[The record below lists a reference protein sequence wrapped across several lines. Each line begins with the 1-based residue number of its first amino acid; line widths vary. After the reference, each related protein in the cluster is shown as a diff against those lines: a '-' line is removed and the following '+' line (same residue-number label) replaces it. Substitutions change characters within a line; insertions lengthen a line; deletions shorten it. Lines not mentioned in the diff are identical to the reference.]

1 MCAGLINLVGLK
13 ISNSGVVT
21 GIDGVNLYL
30 SLFLDDVAQHKATG
44 FQYDAMSFKRATM
57 TPP

>member
-1 MCAGLINLVGLK
+1 M
-13 ISNSGVVT
+13 SNSGVVT
-21 GIDGVNLYL
+21 GINGVNLYL

-57 TPP
+57 TPPYPR